1 MTTIGFFNN
10 KGGVGKTSL
19 VFHIAWMLSDLD
31 VRVVVVDLDPQANL
45 TGLFLDE
52 ERLESIW
59 NTEDRATVYRALRP
73 VFDREGPQQAP
84 RVEIVGDQIGL
95 LIGDLDL
102 SVLEDQLGQAWS
114 GAMSGQA
121 GDFRLIASFHRLIS
135 EACQSHG
142 AKIALV
148 DVGPNLGALN
158 RAALL
163 ACDLLVVPVGADFFS
178 LQGLRNMG
186 PTLKRWRHEWRQR
199 QASAPPDFSPPLP
212 LGSMEPL
219 GYVVMR
225 HSVRLDRPVRAFS
238 RWLDR
243 MPEQYATSLRGTT
256 YAPAATAED
265 DPNCLATLKDY
276 RSLMP
281 MAHEAR
287 KAVFHLKVADGAF
300 GGHQAA
306 VQRAY
311 LDFRAVTQR
320 LIEAAQLRE
329 LLS

>member
-19 VFHIAWMLSDLD
+19 VFHIAWMLSDLGY
-31 VRVVVVDLDPQANL
+31 RVVAADLDPQANL

-52 ERLESIW
+52 GRLEAIW
-59 NTEDRATVYRALRP
+59 AAEDRPTVYRALRP

-84 RVEIVGDQIGL
+84 RLELIGDRIGL

-121 GDFRLIASFHRLIS
+121 GDFRLISSFSRLIS
-135 EACQSHG
+135 EACELHG
-142 AKIALV
+142 AELALV

-163 ACDLLVVPVGADFFS
+163 ACDHLVVPVGADFFS
-178 LQGLRNMG
+178 IQGLRNMG
-186 PTLKRWRHEWRQR
+186 PTLRRWREEWRQR
-199 QASAPPDFSPPLP
+199 RERAPEGFSSTLP
-212 LGSMEPL
+212 MGLMEPL

-225 HSVRLDRPVRAFS
+225 HSVRLDRPVQAFS
-238 RWLDR
+238 KWLDR
-243 MPEQYATSLRGTT
+243 MPQQYASSLLEG
-256 YAPAATAED
+256 ASSAATAEG

-287 KAVFHLKVADGAF
+287 KPVFHLKVADGAF

-311 LDFRAVTQR
+311 GEFKAVTER
-320 LIEAAQLRE
+320 LISAAQIKE

>member
-19 VFHIAWMLSDLD
+19 VFHISWMLSDLGA
-31 VRVVVVDLDPQANL
+31 RVVVADFDPQANL

-52 ERLESIW
+52 DRLEAIW
-59 NTEDRATVYRALRP
+59 RSEDRATVYRALRP
-73 VFDREGPQQAP
+73 VFDRDGPQQAP
-84 RVEIVGDQIGL
+84 QLEDIGERIGL

-102 SVLEDQLGQAWS
+102 SLLEDQLGLAWS
-114 GAMSGQA
+114 GAMSGQT
-121 GDFRLIASFHRLIS
+121 GDFRLISGFARLIS
-135 EACQSHG
+135 EACTAHK
-142 AKIALV
+142 ADVALV

-163 ACDLLVVPVGADFFS
+163 ACDYIVVPVGADFFS
-178 LQGLRNMG
+178 IQGLRNMG
-186 PTLKRWRHEWRQR
+186 PTLRRWREEWRQR
-199 QASAPPDFSPPLP
+199 LARTPDGFSPPPPSGRML
-212 LGSMEPL
+212 PL

-225 HSVRLDRPVRAFS
+225 HSVRLDRPVLAFA

-243 MPEQYATSLRGTT
+243 MPEQYARSLLES
-256 YAPAATAED
+256 AATAETAAN

-287 KAVFHLKVADGAF
+287 KPVFHLKVADGAF

-306 VQRAY
+306 VGRARVE
-311 LDFRAVTQR
+311 FKAVTEH
-320 LIEAAQLRE
+320 LIRAARIPG
-329 LLS
+329 LL